1 MKNLIISTLAVVM
14 LCLSVN
20 AETVAYWRLEEGP
33 VGSTHSNNL
42 DGYYVD
48 SSGYGNNMS
57 CWYFPAPV
65 GAVPAAII
73 PQSELENEIAL
84 NFINRS
90 LFHFT
95 NNFMRISTQDK
106 PIDSHDFTGGFTIEC
121 AMKTRVTTPG
131 IVVNKDGDD
140 SIPSNPFKLLFT
152 FNYGTTG
159 DNKISYEFLDSD
171 YNVHTLTTPFTYVL
185 DEWYWVACVCDGSE
199 AWLYVKKEEDDDY
212 ELEANITD
220 IIDGMM
226 PFESAWTIGG
236 GTVNGVVGNNLYGSA
251 DEVRICDY
259 ALEPDQFLAA
269 SGGDDVTP
277 VAYWRFEEGTN
288 GIHQNN
294 NDDYYVDSSGNS
306 NHMSTT
312 DITPVLSVASTDVPF
327 ANVPQTGAAD
337 TMSRTFSKA
346 MQNVGTFGAET
357 GGNNIDSMDL
367 DSFTVEC
374 MAKYNTLSGLSYI
387 VTKDGEPFKN
397 DPSQMNYECTFGI
410 RLMNDGRISS
420 YFCDE
425 NKNLVHSFTT
435 FACNPSEWYRFA
447 FVCVGGTQA
456 FLYVKGESDTSYDI
470 KATMNT
476 TWTGG
481 LPIVGGMINSSYPW
495 AIGRGMHL
503 GHLQDGF
510 DGNIDEVRIS
520 DIALPPDLFLGS
532 VPEPGIILGGIALA
546 LLAFRRK

>member
-1 MKNLIISTLAVVM
+1 MKKIIISTLAVVM

-20 AETVAYWRLEEGP
+20 AATVAYWRLEEGP
-33 VGSTHSNNL
+33 DGSTHSNNL

-48 SSGYGNNMS
+48 SSGNGNDMS
-57 CWYFPAPV
+57 SWYFPAPV

-73 PQSELENEIAL
+73 PQSELENKIAL

-90 LFHFT
+90 YFFFT
-95 NNFMRISTQDK
+95 NNFMCIATQDK
-106 PIDSHDFTGGFTIEC
+106 PIDSQDFTGGFTIEC
-121 AMKTRVTTPG
+121 AMKTRVTSPG

-140 SIPSNPFKLLFT
+140 TIPNNPFKLLFAFNNNT
-152 FNYGTTG
+152 FG

-171 YNVHTLTTPFTYVL
+171 YNVHVLTAPFLYEV
-185 DEWYWVACVCDGSE
+185 DEWYWVACVCNGSE
-199 AWLYVKKEEDDDY
+199 AWLYVKEEADDDY
-212 ELEANITD
+212 ELEAHITD
-220 IIDGMM
+220 VVDGMV
-226 PFESAWTIGG
+226 PYSSAWAIGL
-236 GTVNGVVGNNLYGSA
+236 GTVNGAKIDNFYGSA

-269 SGGDDVTP
+269 TGGDDVTP
-277 VAYWRFEEGTN
+277 VGYWRFEEGTN
-288 GIHQNN
+288 GIHQSN
-294 NDDYYVDSSGNS
+294 NDDYYRDSSGNG
-306 NHMSTT
+306 NHMAT

-327 ANVPQTGAAD
+327 ANVPQTGAED
-337 TMSRTFSKA
+337 TMSRTFSLA

-374 MAKYNTLSGLSYI
+374 MAKYTPGPSLGYAI
-387 VTKDGEPFKN
+387 CKDGEPFKN
-397 DPSQMNYECTFGI
+397 IPGNGAWESTFGI
-410 RLMNDGRISS
+410 RFMPDNRISS

-425 NKNLVHSFTT
+425 NTNLVHSFTT
-435 FACNPSEWYRFA
+435 FQCTPGEWYRFA

-456 FLYVKGESDTSYDI
+456 FLYVKGEADLNYDI
-470 KATMNT
+470 KATMNVT
-476 TWTGG
+476 HFPPG

-503 GHLQDGF
+503 GQLQYGF

-520 DIALPPDLFLGS
+520 DVDLPPELFLGS
-532 VPEPGIILGGIALA
+532 VPEPGMILGGIALA

>member
-1 MKNLIISTLAVVM
+1 MKNLIISALAVII

-20 AETVAYWRLEEGP
+20 AATVAYWRLEEGP
-33 VGSTHSNNL
+33 DGSTHSNNL

-48 SSGYGNNMS
+48 SSGNGNNMS

-73 PQSELENEIAL
+73 PQSDLPNEIAL

-90 LFHFT
+90 LFNFT

-106 PIDSHDFTGGFTIEC
+106 PIDSQDFTGGFTIEC
-121 AMKTRVTTPG
+121 AMRTRVTTPG
-131 IVVNKDGDD
+131 LVVNKNGDD
-140 SIPSNPFKLLFT
+140 SIPNNPFKLLFT

-171 YNVHTLTTPFTYVL
+171 YNVHTLTTPLLYEV
-185 DEWYWVACVCDGSE
+185 DEWYWVACVCNGSE
-199 AWLYVKKEEDDDY
+199 AWLYVKEESDADY
-212 ELEANITD
+212 ELEAHITD
-220 IIDGMM
+220 VVDGMA
-226 PFESAWTIGG
+226 PYSSTWTIGG
-236 GTVNGVVGNNLYGSA
+236 GTVNGVDGDNLYGSA

-269 SGGDDVTP
+269 TGGADVTP

-288 GIHQNN
+288 GIHQSN
-294 NDDYYVDSSGNS
+294 NDDYYVDSSGNG

-312 DITPVLSVASTDVPF
+312 DITPVLSVATTDVPF

-337 TMSRTFSKA
+337 TMARTFSRA

-357 GGNNIDSMDL
+357 GGKPIDSMDL
-367 DSFTVEC
+367 ESFTVEC

-387 VTKDGEPFKN
+387 ITKDGEPFKN
-397 DPSQMNYECTFGI
+397 DPSQMWFECTFGI
-410 RLMNDGRISS
+410 RLMPDGRISS

-425 NKNLVHSFTT
+425 NTNLVHSFTT
-435 FACNPSEWYRFA
+435 FACNPDEWYRFA
-447 FVCVGGTQA
+447 FVCEGGTQA
-456 FLYVKGESDTSYDI
+456 FLYVKGESDLNYDI

-476 TWTGG
+476 VWMKSD
-481 LPIVGGMINSSYPW
+481 PIVGGMINSSYPW
-495 AIGRGMHL
+495 GIGSGMHL
-503 GHLQDGF
+503 GQLQEGF

-520 DIALPPDLFLGS
+520 DVDLPPELFLGS
-532 VPEPGIILGGIALA
+532 VPEPGMILGGIALA

>member
-1 MKNLIISTLAVVM
+1 MKNLIISTLTVVM

-20 AETVAYWRLEEGP
+20 AATVAYWRLEEGP
-33 VGSTHSNNL
+33 DGSTHANNL

-48 SSGYGNNMS
+48 SSGNGNNMS

-73 PQSELENEIAL
+73 PQTELENKIAL

-90 LFHFT
+90 LFNFT

-106 PIDSHDFTGGFTIEC
+106 PIDSQDFTGGFTIEC

-131 IVVNKDGDD
+131 LVVNKDGDD
-140 SIPSNPFKLLFT
+140 TIPNNPFKLLFT

-171 YNVHTLTTPFTYVL
+171 YNVHSLTAPFLYEV
-185 DEWYWVACVCDGSE
+185 DEWYWVACVCNGSE
-199 AWLYVKKEEDDDY
+199 AWLYVKKEADADY
-212 ELEANITD
+212 VLEAHITD
-220 IIDGMM
+220 VVDGMA
-226 PFESAWTIGG
+226 PYSSTWTIGG

-269 SGGDDVTP
+269 TGGDDVTP
-277 VAYWRFEEGTN
+277 VGYWRFEEGTN
-288 GIHQNN
+288 GIHQSN
-294 NDDYYVDSSGNS
+294 NDDYYVDSSGNG

-312 DITPVLSVASTDVPF
+312 DITPVLSVATTDVPF
-327 ANVPQTGAAD
+327 ANVPQTGAED

-357 GGNNIDSMDL
+357 GGKPIDSMDL
-367 DSFTVEC
+367 ESFTVEC
-374 MAKYNTLSGLSYI
+374 MAKYNTLSGLSYVI
-387 VTKDGEPFKN
+387 TKDGEPFKN
-397 DPSQMNYECTFGI
+397 NPSQMWFECTFGI
-410 RLMNDGRISS
+410 RLMSDGRISS

-425 NKNLVHSFTT
+425 NTNLVHSFTT
-435 FACNPSEWYRFA
+435 FTCNPDEWYRFA

-456 FLYVKGESDTSYDI
+456 FLYVKGESDLNYDI

-476 TWTGG
+476 VWMKSD
-481 LPIVGGMINSSYPW
+481 PIVGGMINSSYPW
-495 AIGRGMHL
+495 GIGRGMHL
-503 GHLQDGF
+503 GQLQEGF

-520 DIALPPDLFLGS
+520 DVDLPPELFLGS
-532 VPEPGIILGGIALA
+532 VPEPGMILGGIALA